1 MEALIDKI
9 VNKLQKLPASQ
20 LQTALD
26 FVNSLDDCADK
37 PASANEDVVLSPE
50 EASRQE
56 KQAAWQAIINE
67 TAGAWPDFP
76 TLEEIRSSMGQ
87 DAPREPF

>member
-26 FVNSLDDCADK
+26 FVNSLDECTDQ
-37 PASANEDVVLSPE
+37 STTANDDVVLSPE
-50 EASRQE
+50 EVSRQE
-56 KQAAWQAIINE
+56 KQAAWQAVVSE

-76 TLEEIRSSMGQ
+76 TLEEIRSGMGQ